1 MRRAVSSTVLV
12 DRSDKSENTR
22 SPLKRTI
29 VRAMGRVV
37 CLVGIAAANG
47 QAAQQQRPQLA
58 EEVFK
63 NVQIIKGIP
72 VDEFM
77 DTMGMFAAATNMNC
91 VDCHTS
97 DSTESWENFAK
108 ETPLKQTARRMLLMV
123 DAINKQN
130 FKGVRSV
137 TCYTC
142 HHGDRR
148 PKQIPSLVVQYS
160 APIEDPNEI
169 DVFSNAGGLSADQIF
184 AKYLQALG
192 APSGSRVSRVSSLR
206 GRIRDTTRTKQKPPS
221 KSMPKLPPS
230 GQRSFMPPSGTV
242 CEFMT
247 AARLGSHLQINPC
260 P

>member
-37 CLVGIAAANG
+37 CLVGIATANG

-91 VDCHTS
+91 THCHAD
-97 DSTESWENFAK
+97 DSNGTRDKFAK
-108 ETPLKQTARRMLLMV
+108 DTPLKET
-123 DAINKQN
+123 
-130 FKGVRSV
+130 
-137 TCYTC
+137 
-142 HHGDRR
+142 
-148 PKQIPSLVVQYS
+148 
-160 APIEDPNEI
+160 
-169 DVFSNAGGLSADQIF
+169 
-184 AKYLQALG
+184 
-192 APSGSRVSRVSSLR
+192 
-206 GRIRDTTRTKQKPPS
+206 
-221 KSMPKLPPS
+221 
-230 GQRSFMPPSGTV
+230 
-242 CEFMT
+242 
-247 AARLGSHLQINPC
+247 
-260 P
+260 